1 MRWWATCRPRPWSAP
16 TVPWTG
22 CVSPASTRRPAS
34 PRCSAKTR
42 TAAGASPPPRAAAA
56 RGVATSG
63 HTLVLETEWETP
75 SGTVRVVD
83 CMPPRGV
90 APDLVRVVE
99 GVEGRVEVTS
109 ELRIRFDYGHV
120 APWVTVEGREVH
132 AVAGPDALWLRA
144 SAPHEEVDGEIVSR
158 FTVSE
163 GERVPFV
170 LTWTPSYGERPLAI
184 DGLQA
189 VDDTERFW
197 RDWAGD
203 IAYEGRW
210 QEAVYRSLVTL
221 KGLTYEPS
229 GGIVAAATTSLPET
243 LGGSRNWDYRYC
255 WLRDTTF
262 TLGALL
268 GAGLLEEARSW
279 QQWML
284 RAVAGDPADAQIMYG
299 IDGTRRLPEYEL
311 PWLSGYEG
319 ASPVRVGNDA
329 AGPGPAR
336 RAGRGARGG
345 ARGPCRGDH
354 AYPRGAGSC
363 SDGSRGASKR
373 PGSGRT
379 TASGSRA
386 ARSSTS
392 STPRS
397 CAGSAFDALVKGVER
412 FGLDGPVDH
421 WRAVRDE
428 IHADVMEKGYRRRE
442 ERSFTQ
448 AYGSDVLDACA
459 LLIPRVGFLPY
470 DDERVINTVETIRD
484 ELTEDGLVL
493 RYRTDESDDGLSGR
507 EGSFLICSFWLVDA
521 LRGIGRK
528 GEAEELFER
537 LLALRNDVGLL
548 SEEYDT
554 RAQRLVGNFPQA
566 FTHLALVNC
575 ALALSRTAEAPS
587 RTAALPS
594 RIQHRARGSRE
605 KDSTHQRR
613 PKATRRETWLI
624 IIANR
629 AGHEF
634 RPLLARYCP
643 LSGRGLDPDPIRT
656 WPCSPDARTERADGG
671 H

>member
-1 MRWWATCRPRPWSAP
+1 MVGDLQTVALVSADGSVDWLCFPRFDSPACFAALLGKEANGRWRIAP
-16 TVPWTG
+16 TAG
-22 CVSPASTRRPAS
+22 GRCTRR
-34 PRCSAKTR
+34 RY
-42 TAAGASPPPRAAAA
+42 
-56 RGVATSG
+56 VEN
-63 HTLVLETEWETP
+63 TLVLETEWETP
-75 SGTVRVVD
+75 SGSVRVVD
-83 CMPPRGV
+83 CMPPRGM

-99 GVEGRVEVTS
+99 GVGGTVEITS
-109 ELRIRFDYGHV
+109 ELAIRFDYGHV
-120 APWVTVEGREVH
+120 QPWIIVEGREVL

-144 SAPHEEVDGEIVSR
+144 SAPHEETEGKIVSR

-163 GERVPFV
+163 GERVTFV
-170 LTWTPSYGERPLAI
+170 LTWTPSYGKRPLAI

-189 VDDTERFW
+189 VDDTNRFW
-197 RDWAGD
+197 SDWASA
-203 IAYEGRW
+203 IAYKGRW
-210 QEAVYRSLVTL
+210 QEAVRRSLVTL

-255 WLRDTTF
+255 WLRDSTF

-268 GAGLLEEARSW
+268 GAGLLEEAHSW

-284 RAVAGDPADAQIMYG
+284 RAVAGDPSDAQIMYG

-329 AGPGPAR
+329 AGQVQLDVPGEVLSAAPVGRAAGIMPSER
-336 RAGRGARGG
+336 GWELQQWIAGRLEEAWRRPDNGIWES
-345 ARGPCRGDH
+345 RGDKQH
-354 AYPRGAGSC
+354 FVY
-363 SDGSRGASKR
+363 SKVMCWV
-373 PGSGRT
+373 G
-379 TASGSRA
+379 
-386 ARSSTS
+386 
-392 STPRS
+392 
-397 CAGSAFDALVKGVER
+397 FDALVKGVER
-412 FGLDGPVDH
+412 FGLGGPVDH

-428 IHADVMEKGYRRRE
+428 IHADVIERGYSAEKK
-442 ERSFTQ
+442 SFTQ

-507 EGSFLICSFWLVDA
+507 EGSFLICSFWLVNA

-554 RAQRLVGNFPQA
+554 RARRLVGNFPQA

-575 ALALSRTAEAPS
+575 ALALSNGDT
-587 RTAALPS
+587 
-594 RIQHRARGSRE
+594 
-605 KDSTHQRR
+605 
-613 PKATRRETWLI
+613 
-624 IIANR
+624 
-629 AGHEF
+629 
-634 RPLLARYCP
+634 
-643 LSGRGLDPDPIRT
+643 
-656 WPCSPDARTERADGG
+656 
-671 H
+671 

>member
-1 MRWWATCRPRPWSAP
+1 MPSRIEDYAMVGDLQTAALIGADGSVDWLCFPRFDSPACFAALLGEEANGRWRIAP
-16 TVPWTG
+16 TSGGRCT
-22 CVSPASTRRPAS
+22 ARRYRPD
-34 PRCSAKTR
+34 TF
-42 TAAGASPPPRAAAA
+42 
-56 RGVATSG
+56 
-63 HTLVLETEWETP
+63 VLETEWETP
-75 SGTVRVVD
+75 EGTIRVID

-99 GVEGRVEVTS
+99 GVKGRVEVTS
-109 ELRIRFDYGHV
+109 ELNARFDYGHV
-120 APWVTVEGREVH
+120 VPWVAVEGREVR

-144 SAPHEEVDGEIVSR
+144 SAPHEERDGEILSR
-158 FTVSE
+158 FAVSE

-170 LTWTPSYGERPLAI
+170 LTWSPSYGERPLAI

-189 VDDTERFW
+189 VADTERFW
-197 RDWAGD
+197 RDWASD
-203 IAYEGRW
+203 IVYDGRW
-210 QEAVYRSLVTL
+210 QEAVHRSLATL

-268 GAGLLEEARSW
+268 GVGLREEARSW
-279 QQWML
+279 QQWVL

-311 PWLSGYEG
+311 PWLPGYEG

-329 AGPGPAR
+329 AGQVQLDVPGEVLRAAHIGRASGIMPSR
-336 RAGRGARGG
+336 RGWELQRWLAGRLEERWKQPDNGIWE
-345 ARGPCRGDH
+345 
-354 AYPRGAGSC
+354 
-363 SDGSRGASKR
+363 SRGEKQHFVYSKVM
-373 PGSGRT
+373 
-379 TASGSRA
+379 
-386 ARSSTS
+386 
-392 STPRS
+392 
-397 CAGSAFDALVKGVER
+397 CWVAFDALVAGVER
-412 FGLDGPVDH
+412 FGLDGPVNH

-428 IHADVMEKGYRRRE
+428 IQADVIERGYSE
-442 ERSFTQ
+442 ERKAFTQ

-470 DDERVINTVETIRD
+470 SDERVISTVKTIRD

-493 RYRTDESDDGLSGR
+493 RYKTDESDDGLSGR

-521 LRGIGRK
+521 LRGIDRK
-528 GEAEELFER
+528 GEAEQLFER

-575 ALALSRTAEAPS
+575 ALALSKEEA
-587 RTAALPS
+587 
-594 RIQHRARGSRE
+594 
-605 KDSTHQRR
+605 
-613 PKATRRETWLI
+613 
-624 IIANR
+624 
-629 AGHEF
+629 
-634 RPLLARYCP
+634 
-643 LSGRGLDPDPIRT
+643 
-656 WPCSPDARTERADGG
+656 
-671 H
+671 

>member
-1 MRWWATCRPRPWSAP
+1 LPSRIEDYAIVGDLQTVALVGADGSVDWLCFPRFDSPACFTALLGEEANGRWRIAP
-16 TVPWTG
+16 TSG
-22 CVSPASTRRPAS
+22 GRCTRR
-34 PRCSAKTR
+34 RY
-42 TAAGASPPPRAAAA
+42 
-56 RGVATSG
+56 VEN
-63 HTLVLETEWETP
+63 TLVLETEWETP

-83 CMPPRGV
+83 CMPPRGM

-99 GVEGRVEVTS
+99 GVDGRVEITS
-109 ELRIRFDYGHV
+109 ELAIRFDYGHV
-120 APWVTVEGREVH
+120 QPWIIVEGREVL

-144 SAPHEEVDGEIVSR
+144 SAPHEETEGKIVTR

-170 LTWTPSYGERPLAI
+170 LTWTPSYGKRPLAI

-189 VDDTERFW
+189 VDDTKRFW
-197 RDWAGD
+197 SDWASA

-210 QEAVYRSLVTL
+210 QEAVRRSLVTL

-268 GAGLLEEARSW
+268 GAGLLEEAQSW

-284 RAVAGDPADAQIMYG
+284 RAVAGDPSDAQIMYG

-329 AGPGPAR
+329 ARQVQLDVPGEVLRAAHVGRAAGIMPSER
-336 RAGRGARGG
+336 GWELQQWIAGRLEEAWRRPDNGIWES
-345 ARGPCRGDH
+345 RGDKQH
-354 AYPRGAGSC
+354 FVY
-363 SDGSRGASKR
+363 SKVMCWV
-373 PGSGRT
+373 G
-379 TASGSRA
+379 
-386 ARSSTS
+386 
-392 STPRS
+392 
-397 CAGSAFDALVKGVER
+397 FDALVKGVER

-428 IHADVMEKGYRRRE
+428 IHADVIERGYSAEKK
-442 ERSFTQ
+442 SFTQ

-470 DDERVINTVETIRD
+470 VDERVINTVETIRD

-507 EGSFLICSFWLVDA
+507 EGSFLICSFWLVNA

-554 RAQRLVGNFPQA
+554 RARRLVGNFPQA

-575 ALALSRTAEAPS
+575 ALALSKGDTTQSVA
-587 RTAALPS
+587 
-594 RIQHRARGSRE
+594 HKG
-605 KDSTHQRR
+605 
-613 PKATRRETWLI
+613 
-624 IIANR
+624 
-629 AGHEF
+629 
-634 RPLLARYCP
+634 
-643 LSGRGLDPDPIRT
+643 
-656 WPCSPDARTERADGG
+656 
-671 H
+671 

>member
-1 MRWWATCRPRPWSAP
+1 LRIEDYAMVGDLQTAALVGADGSVDWLCFPRFDSPACFAALLGEQANGRWRIAP
-16 TVPWTG
+16 TSG
-22 CVSPASTRRPAS
+22 GRCTRRRYVENA
-34 PRCSAKTR
+34 
-42 TAAGASPPPRAAAA
+42 
-56 RGVATSG
+56 
-63 HTLVLETEWETP
+63 LVLETEWETP
-75 SGTVRVVD
+75 NGTVRVVD
-83 CMPPRGV
+83 CMPPRGM
-90 APDLVRVVE
+90 APDLVRVIE

-109 ELRIRFDYGHV
+109 ELGIRFDYGHV
-120 APWVTVEGREVH
+120 QPWIIVEDREVL

-144 SAPHEEVDGEIVSR
+144 SAPHEETEGRIVSR
-158 FTVSE
+158 FSVSE

-170 LTWTPSYGERPLAI
+170 LTWTPSYDERPLAI

-189 VDDTERFW
+189 VDDTKRFW
-197 RDWAGD
+197 SDWVSD
-203 IAYEGRW
+203 IVYEGRW
-210 QEAVYRSLVTL
+210 QEAVHRSLVTL

-268 GAGLLEEARSW
+268 GAGLLEEAQSW

-284 RAVAGDPADAQIMYG
+284 RAVAGDPSDAQIMYG

-319 ASPVRVGNDA
+319 ASPVRIGNDA
-329 AGPGPAR
+329 AGQVQLDVPGEVLGAAHVG
-336 RAGRGARGG
+336 RAAGIMPSERGWELQQWLSGRLEEAWKRPDNGIWES
-345 ARGPCRGDH
+345 RGDKQH
-354 AYPRGAGSC
+354 FVY
-363 SDGSRGASKR
+363 SKVM
-373 PGSGRT
+373 
-379 TASGSRA
+379 
-386 ARSSTS
+386 
-392 STPRS
+392 
-397 CAGSAFDALVKGVER
+397 CWVAFDALVKGVER

-428 IHADVMEKGYRRRE
+428 IHTDVTERGYSAEKK
-442 ERSFTQ
+442 SFTQ
-448 AYGSDVLDACA
+448 AYDSDVLDACA

-470 DDERVINTVETIRD
+470 DDERVINTVDTIRD

-521 LRGIGRK
+521 LRGVGRK

-554 RAQRLVGNFPQA
+554 RALRLVGNFPQA

-575 ALALSRTAEAPS
+575 AMALSN
-587 RTAALPS
+587 
-594 RIQHRARGSRE
+594 G
-605 KDSTHQRR
+605 
-613 PKATRRETWLI
+613 
-624 IIANR
+624 
-629 AGHEF
+629 
-634 RPLLARYCP
+634 
-643 LSGRGLDPDPIRT
+643 
-656 WPCSPDARTERADGG
+656 DA
-671 H
+671 

>member
-1 MRWWATCRPRPWSAP
+1 MPSRIEDYAMVGDLQTAALIGADGSVDWLCFPRFDSPACFAALLGEEANGRWRIAP
-16 TVPWTG
+16 TSGGRCT
-22 CVSPASTRRPAS
+22 ARRYRPD
-34 PRCSAKTR
+34 
-42 TAAGASPPPRAAAA
+42 
-56 RGVATSG
+56 
-63 HTLVLETEWETP
+63 TLVLETEWETP
-75 SGTVRVVD
+75 EGTIRVID

-99 GVEGRVEVTS
+99 GVKGRVEVTS
-109 ELRIRFDYGHV
+109 ELNARFDYGHV
-120 APWVTVEGREVH
+120 VPWVAVEGREVR

-144 SAPHEEVDGEIVSR
+144 SAPHEERDGEIVSR
-158 FTVSE
+158 FAVSE

-170 LTWTPSYGERPLAI
+170 LTWSPSYGERPLAI

-189 VDDTERFW
+189 VADTERFW
-197 RDWAGD
+197 RDWASD
-203 IAYEGRW
+203 IVYDGRW
-210 QEAVYRSLVTL
+210 QEAVHRSLATL

-268 GAGLLEEARSW
+268 GVGLREEARSW
-279 QQWML
+279 QQWVL

-329 AGPGPAR
+329 AGQVQLDVPGEVLRAAHIGRAAGIMPSR
-336 RAGRGARGG
+336 RGWELQRWLAGRLEERWKQPDNGIWE
-345 ARGPCRGDH
+345 
-354 AYPRGAGSC
+354 
-363 SDGSRGASKR
+363 SRGEKQHFVYSKVM
-373 PGSGRT
+373 
-379 TASGSRA
+379 
-386 ARSSTS
+386 
-392 STPRS
+392 
-397 CAGSAFDALVKGVER
+397 CWVAFDALVAGVER
-412 FGLDGPVDH
+412 FGLDGPVNH

-428 IHADVMEKGYRRRE
+428 IQADVIERGYSE
-442 ERSFTQ
+442 ERKAFTQ

-470 DDERVINTVETIRD
+470 SDERVISTVKTIRD

-493 RYRTDESDDGLSGR
+493 RYKTDESDDGLSGR
-507 EGSFLICSFWLVDA
+507 EGSFLTCSFWLVDA
-521 LRGIGRK
+521 LRGIDRK
-528 GEAEELFER
+528 GEAEQLFER

-575 ALALSRTAEAPS
+575 ALALSKEDKP
-587 RTAALPS
+587 
-594 RIQHRARGSRE
+594 E
-605 KDSTHQRR
+605 
-613 PKATRRETWLI
+613 
-624 IIANR
+624 
-629 AGHEF
+629 
-634 RPLLARYCP
+634 LLT
-643 LSGRGLDPDPIRT
+643 G
-656 WPCSPDARTERADGG
+656 
-671 H
+671 